1 MPANNSRVAIFDS
14 ILNLPATGAHA
25 SFQLPAGG
33 AEGIF
38 VNSNTGE
45 IWVTNVGG
53 NSVNKFPRYDQLIFN
68 PVASVSIPSISP
80 VAVTQDLYGDLIVA
94 EAYNRVTFYYPALS
108 AVNGASFQVNKPLAP
123 NTIATVKPLGVQFGT
138 DTADAFS
145 LPQPIPLP
153 TSLANL
159 QVTVNGTPA
168 PLYYVSP
175 GQINFIVPWNAPT
188 TGLADVEVLN
198 TLTGQLLAASPVPM
212 NTVSP
217 AIFVGPS
224 AGVGARLAAVV
235 NQNNTVN
242 SATNPAKVG
251 EYISIYATGQGLVA
265 NPPADGDI
273 PRNGLVGAQYNL
285 RVWLGS
291 DYTDQIPLQGNEQ
304 RTIPGAYTNF
314 IAFSGLSPNYPG
326 MWQINVV
333 IPQATAAGAN
343 ALSLLYS
350 NWADNLPS
358 ATGYRVVFYV
368 TR

>member
-1 MPANNSRVAIFDS
+1 
-14 ILNLPATGAHA
+14 
-25 SFQLPAGG
+25 
-33 AEGIF
+33 
-38 VNSNTGE
+38 
-45 IWVTNVGG
+45 
-53 NSVNKFPRYDQLIFN
+53 
-68 PVASVSIPSISP
+68 
-80 VAVTQDLYGDLIVA
+80 
-94 EAYNRVTFYYPALS
+94 
-108 AVNGASFQVNKPLAP
+108 
-123 NTIATVKPLGVQFGT
+123 
-138 DTADAFS
+138 
-145 LPQPIPLP
+145 
-153 TSLANL
+153 
-159 QVTVNGTPA
+159 
-168 PLYYVSP
+168 
-175 GQINFIVPWNAPT
+175 
-188 TGLADVEVLN
+188 
-198 TLTGQLLAASPVPM
+198 M